1 MAAPG
6 QRARPFG
13 AGRAWIFSTVVVGF
27 ACVGFVRVAWNNRAF
42 VAAHPETLLWVVGA
56 VGATVLVFRGLRRST
71 DLRTV
76 APWLGYGV
84 IAGYLGI
91 ALQAGTQ
98 ESLLRGAP
106 HVLGTVG
113 LALTVASTRTF
124 AAWLVLRFVRRLGGM
139 RSPDKVVALGL
150 ALGLGS
156 ALAEV
161 CWIGENMVVRR
172 VTLGAA
178 AWGDLGIHLAWATAT
193 LAIGLV
199 MADCVGRARW
209 APGLVAFAT
218 WWALAASAHAGP
230 SGSLRIESV
239 PGVLLVLAVCTAVLV
254 YARRLRDEL
263 LELKAA

>member
-27 ACVGFVRVAWNNRAF
+27 ACAGFVRVAWNNRAF
-42 VAAHPETLLWVVGA
+42 VAAHPETLLWVLGA
-56 VGATVLVFRGLRRST
+56 IGATVLVFRGLRRST
-71 DLRTV
+71 DLRTI

-91 ALQAGTQ
+91 ALQAGAQ
-98 ESLLRGAP
+98 ESLLREAP
-106 HVLGTVG
+106 HLLGTTS
-113 LALTVASTRTF
+113 LALTVASARTF

-139 RSPDKVVALGL
+139 QSPDKVLALGL

-172 VTLGAA
+172 VTLGAT
-178 AWGDLGIHLAWATAT
+178 AWWDLGIHLAWAAAT
-193 LAIGLV
+193 LAIGLA
-199 MADCVGRARW
+199 MADCVGRDRW

-218 WWALAASAHAGP
+218 WSALAALAHAGP
-230 SGSLRIESV
+230 SGSLQIESV
-239 PGVLLVLAVCTAVLV
+239 AGGLVFLAACAVVLA
-254 YARRLRDEL
+254 YAGRLRDGL
-263 LELKAA
+263 LELEAS